1 MLEYVYGEVVIVA
14 HVSIKIFMRMVSVLL
29 FMSDEYSQAK
39 QERRASKFNW
49 THGNV
54 WTCLGKIGVLSLVNH
69 LSWFLWAKGYTN
81 NTAAKV
87 LGFHEWQIVPISS
100 QAVYGHLDRFVHP
113 PIFTSLVRIV
123 NMVPVSKN
131 ALNQVCRS
139 VKASSGQ
146 SPRCSFVYKCNSW
159 KHVRCIL
166 VSSKEIPEKNAKVK
180 IANGRGPGY
189 VGRVSATRAMYSHCF
204 LTYWS
209 MISSSRAS
217 PER

>member
-1 MLEYVYGEVVIVA
+1 
-14 HVSIKIFMRMVSVLL
+14 MVSVLL

-39 QERRASKFNW
+39 QERKTSKFNW
-49 THGNV
+49 THGNG

-87 LGFHEWQIVPISS
+87 LV
-100 QAVYGHLDRFVHP
+100 
-113 PIFTSLVRIV
+113 FTSGESYQSLAKRSTDIWTALFTPQSSHSLSALSTWSRSF
-123 NMVPVSKN
+123 PVSKN

-159 KHVRCIL
+159 KHVRCI
-166 VSSKEIPEKNAKVK
+166 
-180 IANGRGPGY
+180 
-189 VGRVSATRAMYSHCF
+189 
-204 LTYWS
+204 
-209 MISSSRAS
+209 
-217 PER
+217 